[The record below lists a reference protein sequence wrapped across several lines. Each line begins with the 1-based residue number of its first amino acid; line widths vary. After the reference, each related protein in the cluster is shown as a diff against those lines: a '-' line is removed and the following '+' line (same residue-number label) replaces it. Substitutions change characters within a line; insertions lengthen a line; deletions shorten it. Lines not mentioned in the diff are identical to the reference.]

1 MEHILSYFE
10 LESLLGRAN
19 CEQSAGENHG
29 IICGL
34 LVVNAAIDA
43 ELWLQYVFPQRD
55 EQDAMQNQLVSR
67 LKTVMD
73 ALRLQMQ
80 DSNLEFNL
88 LLLDDAEALIDR
100 VEVLQEWLQGFL
112 MGVSL
117 AGIRDFQKLP
127 DDSKELMKDFLQIS
141 SAGTMDLDDLEESE
155 QAYTEIIEYIRM
167 GVLLIAEELQPSL
180 SSATL
185 H

>member
-34 LVVNAAIDA
+34 LAVNTAIDA
-43 ELWLQYVFPQRD
+43 DLWLNYVFPQRD
-55 EQDAMQNQLVSR
+55 EDDVIQNQLASR
-67 LKTVMD
+67 LKTVMEE
-73 ALRLQMQ
+73 LRLQIQ
-80 DSNLEFNL
+80 DSNLEFDL

-100 VEVLQEWLQGFL
+100 VEVLQEWLQGFIL
-112 MGVSL
+112 GISL
-117 AGIRDFQKLP
+117 AGINDFQKLP
-127 DDSKELMKDFLQIS
+127 SDSQELVRDFLQIS
-141 SAGTMDLDDLEESE
+141 SAGDMELDELEESE
-155 QAYTEIIEYIRM
+155 RAYTEIAEYVRM

>member
-19 CEQSAGENHG
+19 CEQSAAENHG

-34 LVVNAAIDA
+34 LAVNTAADT

-55 EQDAMQNQLVSR
+55 RHDAMQNQLAKR
-67 LKTVMD
+67 LKTAMD
-73 ALRLQMQ
+73 YPRLQMQ

-88 LLLDDAEALIDR
+88 LLLDDAEALMDR

-112 MGVSL
+112 MGISL
-117 AGIRDFQKLP
+117 GGIRDFHALP

-141 SAGTMDLDDLEESE
+141 SAGDMDLDDQEESE
-155 QAYTEIIEYIRM
+155 QAYTEITEYIRM

-180 SSATL
+180 GSATL

>member
-19 CEQSAGENHG
+19 CDQSAAENHG

-34 LVVNAAIDA
+34 LAVDTAADA

-55 EQDAMQNQLVSR
+55 QQNALQNQLAQR
-67 LKTVMD
+67 LKAAMD
-73 ALRLQMQ
+73 YPRLQMQ
-80 DSNLEFNL
+80 DSNLEFSL

-112 MGVSL
+112 MGISL
-117 AGIRDFQKLP
+117 GGIRDFHALP
-127 DDSKELMKDFLQIS
+127 DDTKELMKDFLQIS
-141 SAGTMDLDDLEESE
+141 SADELDLDNEEESE
-155 QAYTEIIEYIRM
+155 QAYVEITEYIRM